1 MNVIQVKPNTNVW
14 DQLIN
19 YAQNCSWKGV
29 GKHLAEIMKEN
40 RFDDWEAVFAAVE
53 QGKII
58 GFCTFL
64 KTDYYP
70 ENRYFPWISTIF
82 VDELYRGNRVS
93 HAMIESAVRYA
104 GKVGFKTVY
113 IPSDMN
119 GFYEKCGFTKIDELK
134 NYAGESDSIYSR
146 EI

>member
-1 MNVIQVKPNTNVW
+1 MNVIQVKPDTDAWN
-14 DQLIN
+14 QLVN
-19 YAQNCSWKGV
+19 YAQNCSWKGA
-29 GKHLAEIMKEN
+29 GTHLAEMMKEN
-40 RFDDWEAVFAAVE
+40 RFNDWETVFAAVE

-93 HAMIESAVRYA
+93 HAMIESAVQYA

-134 NYAGESDSIYSR
+134 NYAGDFDNIYSR